1 MLKLQGKKQT
11 NLTPTLRDG
20 SDNHE
25 MKKNKK
31 EEITEG
37 LIGKSSSLCNIVLYP
52 SVKQGDQ
59 SPLYLSGFLVLF
71 SP

>member
-20 SDNHE
+20 SDNRE
-25 MKKNKK
+25 VKKKKK

-37 LIGKSSSLCNIVLYP
+37 LTEKSISLCNIVLYP
-52 SVKQGDQ
+52 SVKQGD
-59 SPLYLSGFLVLF
+59 
-71 SP
+71 

>member
-25 MKKNKK
+25 MKKKKKEK

-37 LIGKSSSLCNIVLYP
+37 LTGKSILLCNIVLYL
-52 SVKQGDQ
+52 SVKQGD
-59 SPLYLSGFLVLF
+59 
-71 SP
+71 